1 MFKSAR
7 ELGGYVREL
16 RLEREL
22 TQAELAERAG
32 VSREWLVAFENG
44 KPSVDLARVLD
55 VIGALGMT
63 LDVVPDGRDGGNDD
77 LLRRLFGG
85 ESE

>member
-32 VSREWLVAFENG
+32 VSREWLVAFEKG
-44 KPSVDLARVLD
+44 KPNVDLARVLD
-55 VIGALGMT
+55 VVGALGMT

-85 ESE
+85 EAE